1 MTRLHAEEDR
11 QMGQKKAD
19 PGSAFGQGYSG
30 AHAKIFEAA
39 NAVPRG
45 LICLVSALELH
56 GVISTPS
63 KKVWVAIANKDRR
76 PSKLPKFV
84 RIVWMAEAPFSAGR
98 VDYQLTGAAVV
109 PTYSVAKAVVDC
121 FKFRTQLQKEESKV
135 LSPPGLLRIANSRGR
150 ADISDIRHFATIC
163 RMSNVMSPYLEML

>member
-1 MTRLHAEEDR
+1 MTRLHAVKSR
-11 QMGQKKAD
+11 QMGQKEVD
-19 PGSAFGQGYSG
+19 PGSELRQGYSG

-63 KKVWVAIANKDRR
+63 NKVWVAIANKDRR

-98 VDYQLTGAAVV
+98 VNYQLTGTAVV
-109 PTYSVAKAVVDC
+109 PTFSAAKAVVDC
-121 FKFRTQLQKEESKV
+121 FKFRTQLQKEESKI
-135 LSPPGLLRIANSRGR
+135 LSPPSLLRIANSRGR
-150 ADISDIRHFATIC
+150 AYKSDLRHFATIC